1 MTLRFS
7 HSAVAAWCV
16 VAALALMPD
25 SGSSHA
31 ADAADL
37 KDLTIGQLMQ
47 GLAQNG
53 SGHAAFTEKKFIAM
67 LDKPV
72 ESSGELFYRAPDRLE
87 KRTIKPRPES
97 MILDGGSI
105 VIERGRQ
112 KHILQLQDYP
122 ELAAVID
129 SVRGTL
135 AGDRRALERSYRLV
149 LEGGVEQWVLQLLPV
164 DEKMQVLIKRI
175 RITGVRYDVRSIEI
189 NRADGDSSLMVIE
202 KLAAR

>member
-1 MTLRFS
+1 MTPRFS
-7 HSAVAAWCV
+7 CSAVATFGTWCV
-16 VAALALMPD
+16 VAALALMLAP
-25 SGSSHA
+25 GAGHA
-31 ADAADL
+31 ADLDL
-37 KDLTIGQLMQ
+37 GQLMQ
-47 GLAQNG
+47 GLAQTR

-87 KRTIKPRPES
+87 KRTIKPKPES
-97 MILDGGSI
+97 MILDGGTV

-112 KHILQLQDYP
+112 KHSLQLQDYP

-135 AGDRRALERSYRLV
+135 AGDRKALERSYRLV

-175 RITGVRYDVRSIEI
+175 RITGVRYDVRSIEV
-189 NRADGDSSLMVIE
+189 NRADGDSSLMIIE